1 MAEGGDFGYE
11 DPYLD
16 HAIDNDDD
24 DDDESRPLL
33 QNETGS
39 FTTSTP
45 AYQNRAREEIE
56 MKTFQEKSGRPG
68 TSYTETS
75 FGGTEDLEKRL
86 DDLKRDRITGMLNTE
101 GIPDVEN
108 PMSFEEKGR
117 EIMRV
122 RRFIKKRYPNADF
135 KKLVISFSIKKP
147 MDIVVLGEQGGETK
161 IF

>member
-16 HAIDNDDD
+16 HDIDHD

-33 QNETGS
+33 RNETGS
-39 FTTSTP
+39 FTTSTT

-56 MKTFQEKSGRPG
+56 MKIFQEKSGRPG

-75 FGGTEDLEKRL
+75 FGGTEDLERRL
-86 DDLKRDRITGMLNTE
+86 DNLKRDSITGMLNTE

-108 PMSFEEKGR
+108 PMSFEENGR
-117 EIMRV
+117 EVIRA
-122 RRFIKKRYPNADF
+122 RIFIKKRFPNVNVGKLILTF
-135 KKLVISFSIKKP
+135 SEKKNQWIL
-147 MDIVVLGEQGGETK
+147 LL
-161 IF
+161 